1 MTFTVLFLNRNPSG
15 AFMGHVLFPSSSKPS
30 KRSDT
35 IELFPLMPFSRKS
48 NNQVFIGLEAL
59 CHLVRVCTFFRK
71 RIVNR
76 CIEKENKKSLVFNN
90 IWHKIWWTMYIFGTN
105 CSTAKGSLKIFLT
118 NTFPSIFNYFWF
130 ACICLLVVFSYLN
143 KDNVI
148 YLNIWIFFLD
158 RTGVLWIKK
167 DKLVE

>member
-1 MTFTVLFLNRNPSG
+1 MLFLNRNPSG

-59 CHLVRVCTFFRK
+59 CHLVRFAHSLG
-71 RIVNR
+71 
-76 CIEKENKKSLVFNN
+76 KELSTDASKKKTKKSLVFNN

-105 CSTAKGSLKIFLT
+105 CCTAKGSLKIFLT
-118 NTFPSIFNYFWF
+118 NTFPSIFNYFLF
-130 ACICLLVVFSYLN
+130 ACIYLLVF
-143 KDNVI
+143 
-148 YLNIWIFFLD
+148 FFLS
-158 RTGVLWIKK
+158 K
-167 DKLVE
+167 